1 MASRSDGVTRLY
13 EAPQAPEP
21 ERLPQPTKTKDKVLL
36 DERGL
41 LDLPFLALTVLL
53 VLIGVVMVFSASYA
67 RAYYLT
73 GNSTYY
79 FARQAIFAVVGIGGM
94 LFVSRLNYQLWRSAS
109 FIILAVSVVF
119 LMLVPLIGS
128 TANGAKRWIEVAG
141 IRFQPS
147 ELAKIAIIM
156 TFSAMISTYRDK
168 MRTFRYGIA
177 PFGAIMIVL
186 CGLVALE
193 RHFSCILIMLL
204 LAAAMLFLGGVQIKW
219 FALGGAAVAV
229 FMFVYLK
236 TQGYAGSRITAWRDP
251 ASDPTDNG
259 YQILQ
264 SLYAIGSGGLMGL
277 GLGKSCQKYLYLPE
291 EHNDYIFPILCEEL
305 GFVGAVVVILLFIL
319 LIVRGYYIAMH
330 ARDRFGAL
338 LAAGIST
345 HIALQTFLNIGVV
358 TNFLP
363 ATGISLPFFSYG
375 GTALLT
381 FTPEDGYAVDYQI
394 LVEELEKVLT
404 QARLGGMLS
413 GKAGVVQFHMGVG
426 KRGMDVLL
434 AIVRETEIPARHFIP
449 THVNRAFHLFEQA
462 KAFARLGGYVDITS
476 GIREQDGFPA
486 CVKPSDA
493 IKILYKEGVPMDKVT
508 MSSDANGCMS
518 VTLSDGSQKQLAV
531 SPDSFQEEVK
541 AALLAGVPPEIVAKV
556 VSSNP
561 AQANGLYP
569 QKGCLQTDS
578 DADLIIYS
586 DSYDVDT
593 VIAKGQIMVA
603 AGEALFKGTF
613 EK

>member
-1 MASRSDGVTRLY
+1 MASRSDGITRLY
-13 EAPQAPEP
+13 EVPQVPES
-21 ERLPQPTKTKDKVLL
+21 ERLPQPPKTKDKVLL

-67 RAYYLT
+67 RAYYLK

-79 FARQAIFAVVGIGGM
+79 FARQAIFA
-94 LFVSRLNYQLWRSAS
+94 SRLNYQLWRSAS
-109 FIILAVSVVF
+109 FIILGVSVVF
-119 LMLVPLIGS
+119 LMLVPIIGS

-156 TFSAMISTYRDK
+156 TFSAMISTTRDK

-219 FALGGAAVAV
+219 FALGGVAVAV
-229 FMFVYLK
+229 FMVIYLK

-277 GLGKSCQKYLYLPE
+277 GLGKSRQKYLYLPE

-305 GFVGAVVVILLFIL
+305 GFVGALVVLVLFML
-319 LIVRGYYIAMH
+319 LIIRGYWIAMH

-338 LAAGIST
+338 MAAGLTT
-345 HIALQTFLNIGVV
+345 HLALQVFLNIGVV

-375 GTALLT
+375 GTALLI
-381 FTPEDGYAVDYQI
+381 Q
-394 LVEELEKVLT
+394 
-404 QARLGGMLS
+404 
-413 GKAGVVQFHMGVG
+413 
-426 KRGMDVLL
+426 
-434 AIVRETEIPARHFIP
+434 
-449 THVNRAFHLFEQA
+449 LFEVG
-462 KAFARLGGYVDITS
+462 L
-476 GIREQDGFPA
+476 
-486 CVKPSDA
+486 
-493 IKILYKEGVPMDKVT
+493 ILSISRQNDNK
-508 MSSDANGCMS
+508 
-518 VTLSDGSQKQLAV
+518 
-531 SPDSFQEEVK
+531 
-541 AALLAGVPPEIVAKV
+541 LL
-556 VSSNP
+556 
-561 AQANGLYP
+561 
-569 QKGCLQTDS
+569 
-578 DADLIIYS
+578 
-586 DSYDVDT
+586 
-593 VIAKGQIMVA
+593 
-603 AGEALFKGTF
+603 
-613 EK
+613 

>member
-1 MASRSDGVTRLY
+1 MASRSDGITRLY

-236 TQGYAGSRITAWRDP
+236 TQGYAGSPPGATPPPTQQTTAIRSYSRSTPSVP
-251 ASDPTDNG
+251 A
-259 YQILQ
+259 
-264 SLYAIGSGGLMGL
+264 A
-277 GLGKSCQKYLYLPE
+277 
-291 EHNDYIFPILCEEL
+291 
-305 GFVGAVVVILLFIL
+305 
-319 LIVRGYYIAMH
+319 
-330 ARDRFGAL
+330 
-338 LAAGIST
+338 
-345 HIALQTFLNIGVV
+345 
-358 TNFLP
+358 
-363 ATGISLPFFSYG
+363 
-375 GTALLT
+375 
-381 FTPEDGYAVDYQI
+381 
-394 LVEELEKVLT
+394 
-404 QARLGGMLS
+404 
-413 GKAGVVQFHMGVG
+413 
-426 KRGMDVLL
+426 
-434 AIVRETEIPARHFIP
+434 
-449 THVNRAFHLFEQA
+449 
-462 KAFARLGGYVDITS
+462 
-476 GIREQDGFPA
+476 
-486 CVKPSDA
+486 
-493 IKILYKEGVPMDKVT
+493 
-508 MSSDANGCMS
+508 
-518 VTLSDGSQKQLAV
+518 
-531 SPDSFQEEVK
+531 
-541 AALLAGVPPEIVAKV
+541 
-556 VSSNP
+556 
-561 AQANGLYP
+561 
-569 QKGCLQTDS
+569 
-578 DADLIIYS
+578 
-586 DSYDVDT
+586 
-593 VIAKGQIMVA
+593 
-603 AGEALFKGTF
+603 
-613 EK
+613 

>member
-1 MASRSDGVTRLY
+1 
-13 EAPQAPEP
+13 
-21 ERLPQPTKTKDKVLL
+21 
-36 DERGL
+36 
-41 LDLPFLALTVLL
+41 
-53 VLIGVVMVFSASYA
+53 
-67 RAYYLT
+67 
-73 GNSTYY
+73 
-79 FARQAIFAVVGIGGM
+79 M

-236 TQGYAGSRITAWRDP
+236 TQGYAGSRITSWRDP
-251 ASDPTDNG
+251 ASDPKDNG

-375 GTALLT
+375 GTALLMQL
-381 FTPEDGYAVDYQI
+381 FE
-394 LVEELEKVLT
+394 
-404 QARLGGMLS
+404 
-413 GKAGVVQFHMGVG
+413 AGVV
-426 KRGMDVLL
+426 
-434 AIVRETEIPARHFIP
+434 
-449 THVNRAFHLFEQA
+449 
-462 KAFARLGGYVDITS
+462 
-476 GIREQDGFPA
+476 
-486 CVKPSDA
+486 
-493 IKILYKEGVPMDKVT
+493 
-508 MSSDANGCMS
+508 
-518 VTLSDGSQKQLAV
+518 LAV
-531 SPDSFQEEVK
+531 SRQNDNK
-541 AALLAGVPPEIVAKV
+541 LL
-556 VSSNP
+556 
-561 AQANGLYP
+561 
-569 QKGCLQTDS
+569 
-578 DADLIIYS
+578 
-586 DSYDVDT
+586 
-593 VIAKGQIMVA
+593 
-603 AGEALFKGTF
+603 
-613 EK
+613 

>member
-264 SLYAIGSGGLMGL
+264 SLYAIGSGGLMGS
-277 GLGKSCQKYLYLPE
+277 GIGNSRQKYLFLPE
-291 EHNDYIFPILCEEL
+291 PQNDYVFSVVCEEL
-305 GFVGAVVVILLFIL
+305 GFMGALVVIVLFAL
-319 LIVRGYYIAMH
+319 LIWRGFTIVIK
-330 ARDRFGAL
+330 ARDRFGAML
-338 LAAGIST
+338 VTGF
-345 HIALQTFLNIGVV
+345 IAQVGVQAILNMAVV
-358 TNFLP
+358 TNTIP
-363 ATGISLPFFSYG
+363 STGISLPFFSYG
-375 GTALLT
+375 GTAL
-381 FTPEDGYAVDYQI
+381 AI
-394 LVEELEKVLT
+394 LLGEMGIVLSVSRQTTVE
-404 QARLGGMLS
+404 
-413 GKAGVVQFHMGVG
+413 
-426 KRGMDVLL
+426 
-434 AIVRETEIPARHFIP
+434 
-449 THVNRAFHLFEQA
+449 
-462 KAFARLGGYVDITS
+462 
-476 GIREQDGFPA
+476 
-486 CVKPSDA
+486 
-493 IKILYKEGVPMDKVT
+493 KE
-508 MSSDANGCMS
+508 
-518 VTLSDGSQKQLAV
+518 
-531 SPDSFQEEVK
+531 
-541 AALLAGVPPEIVAKV
+541 
-556 VSSNP
+556 
-561 AQANGLYP
+561 
-569 QKGCLQTDS
+569 
-578 DADLIIYS
+578 
-586 DSYDVDT
+586 
-593 VIAKGQIMVA
+593 
-603 AGEALFKGTF
+603 
-613 EK
+613 

>member
-1 MASRSDGVTRLY
+1 MASRQDGVTQLY
-13 EAPQAPEP
+13 DLPQGGEP
-21 ERLPQPTKTKDKVLL
+21 ERLPQPEKTKDKVLL

-53 VLIGVVMVFSASYA
+53 VLIGVIMVFSASYA

-79 FARQAIFAVVGIGGM
+79 FARQAIFAVAGIAGM

-109 FIILAVSVVF
+109 FIILLVSVFF
-119 LMLVPLIGS
+119 LMLVPIIGS

-156 TFSAMISTYRDK
+156 IISTYRDK
-168 MRTFRYGIA
+168 MRTFRYGIL
-177 PFGAIMIVL
+177 PFVVIMVVL

-204 LAAAMLFLGGVQIKW
+204 LAAAMLFLGGVQLKW
-219 FALGGAAVAV
+219 FALGGIAVGLFA
-229 FMFVYLK
+229 FIYLK

-277 GLGKSCQKYLYLPE
+277 GLGKSRQKYLYLPE

-345 HIALQTFLNIGVV
+345 HFALQTFLNIGVV

-375 GTALLT
+375 GTALLM
-381 FTPEDGYAVDYQI
+381 Q
-394 LVEELEKVLT
+394 
-404 QARLGGMLS
+404 
-413 GKAGVVQFHMGVG
+413 
-426 KRGMDVLL
+426 
-434 AIVRETEIPARHFIP
+434 
-449 THVNRAFHLFEQA
+449 LFEA
-462 KAFARLGGYVDITS
+462 
-476 GIREQDGFPA
+476 GI
-486 CVKPSDA
+486 V
-493 IKILYKEGVPMDKVT
+493 
-508 MSSDANGCMS
+508 
-518 VTLSDGSQKQLAV
+518 LAV
-531 SPDSFQEEVK
+531 SRQNDNK
-541 AALLAGVPPEIVAKV
+541 LL
-556 VSSNP
+556 
-561 AQANGLYP
+561 
-569 QKGCLQTDS
+569 
-578 DADLIIYS
+578 
-586 DSYDVDT
+586 
-593 VIAKGQIMVA
+593 
-603 AGEALFKGTF
+603 
-613 EK
+613 